1 LPDWVRRIAREPLIW
16 FLLAGGALFAL
27 DARRSDP
34 EGNRIVV
41 TRQDQAHLADM
52 WQAQTRRAPTPQEL
66 DMLIEQY
73 IREEVLVR
81 EALRMGLDADDVIIR
96 RRLVQKLEFLAGD
109 LATAADPTE
118 EELAEYF
125 AQNRARYAEPERRSF
140 AHVYFSADA
149 REDARADAVAAQTKL
164 GDDNWRAMG
173 DPFMLRRNYADLS
186 ERQISDLF
194 GAEFARGVFALPPAE
209 GWQGPIRSS
218 YGWHLVRLEDVRAP
232 FTPKLDA
239 VRARVLDDWRSQR
252 RREAQDAWYE
262 ALRDGYRIEVES
274 DASGTGP

>member
-1 LPDWVRRIAREPLIW
+1 MPGWVRRIVTEPLLW
-16 FLLAGGALFAL
+16 FLAAGALLFAL
-27 DARRSDP
+27 DARRSD
-34 EGNRIVV
+34 GGSDRIVV
-41 TRQDQAHLADM
+41 TREDQAHLADM
-52 WQAQTRRAPTPQEL
+52 WQAQTRRAPSRKEL

-109 LATAADPTE
+109 LATAADPSD

-125 AQNRARYAEPERRSF
+125 AENESRYREPERRSF

-149 REDARADAVAAQTKL
+149 RGDAKNDAVLVQASLNDQ
-164 GDDNWRAMG
+164 NWRASG

-186 ERQISDLF
+186 ERQTSDLF
-194 GAEFARGVFALPPAE
+194 GADFARAVFALPVGQ

-218 YGWHLVRLEDVRAP
+218 YGWHLVRVDGAREA
-232 FTPKLDA
+232 FTPALEG
-239 VRARVLDDWRSQR
+239 VRRRVLEDWRSQQ
-252 RREAQDAWYE
+252 RREAQDAWYQ
-262 ALRDGYRIEVES
+262 ALRDGYQIEVE
-274 DASGTGP
+274 DAAGEEAR